1 MKEKKIAYKILVRKP
16 EGKRPIERPTHMWRV
31 LKWILKIK
39 DDREG
44 NVLMWFR
51 DKQGVLWAW

>member
-1 MKEKKIAYKILVRKP
+1 LEDLHIR
-16 EGKRPIERPTHMWRV
+16 GRV

-39 DDREG
+39 DEREG
-44 NVLMWFR
+44 NVLMWFG